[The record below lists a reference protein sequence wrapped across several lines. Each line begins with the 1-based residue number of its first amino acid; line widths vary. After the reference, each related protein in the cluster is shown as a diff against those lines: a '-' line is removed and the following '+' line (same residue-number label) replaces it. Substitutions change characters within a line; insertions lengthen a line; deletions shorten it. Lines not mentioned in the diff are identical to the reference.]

1 MSNMDR
7 TCENTMEVDVS
18 FLKTLRGGLKT
29 AELVSVLVAFIC
41 FAASSSVGTYLMVP
55 GVETIIALFFFL
67 LYFLKLNKKI
77 TMFFWPLID
86 IFNAVI
92 SAIIIFIVCAIAVA
106 GHDNGGTVAGGVFG
120 FIVTILLSVDA
131 FLLFRSVTFNQP
143 ASATK
148 TAQEKSVFPKSAN

>member
-1 MSNMDR
+1 MMIRQEIVEKHSPTSSDHYEDVLRKNVSNMDR

-29 AELVSVLVAFIC
+29 AEL
-41 FAASSSVGTYLMVP
+41 
-55 GVETIIALFFFL
+55 
-67 LYFLKLNKKI
+67 
-77 TMFFWPLID
+77 D